1 VVFYFY
7 FIAPPGDLH
16 ATVEAWIGGQWVLVD
31 PTRMAPVDRLVRVGT
46 GRDAKDVAFCTLFGP
61 VSMTAKTLSVRE
73 LQDERQGAP
82 AEPRAS
88 GQIVGIEK
96 PVAVPA
102 EELASAHEVSALD

>member
-1 VVFYFY
+1 
-7 FIAPPGDLH
+7 
-16 ATVEAWIGGQWVLVD
+16 
-31 PTRMAPVDRLVRVGT
+31 
-46 GRDAKDVAFCTLFGP
+46 
-61 VSMTAKTLSVRE
+61 MTAKTLSVRE